1 MNDDNPLNKIRRWS
15 EMFAWQ
21 HPVEMRKAKQ
31 QSIRS
36 PNLTFEHHLAKQS
49 YNTQI
54 FYEHFWLNDF
64 EADKQLVSLVDIRE
78 WKSTAEGHLTATLVQ
93 WERSKISTILDSRFS
108 RSLLTLSRIWM
119 FISSALSR
127 WRNFQKFKQML
138 VWKNWLCI

>member
-21 HPVEMRKAKQ
+21 HPVEMQKAKQ

-54 FYEHFWLNDF
+54 FYEHFLLNDF

-78 WKSTAEGHLTATLVQ
+78 
-93 WERSKISTILDSRFS
+93 
-108 RSLLTLSRIWM
+108 
-119 FISSALSR
+119 
-127 WRNFQKFKQML
+127 
-138 VWKNWLCI
+138 